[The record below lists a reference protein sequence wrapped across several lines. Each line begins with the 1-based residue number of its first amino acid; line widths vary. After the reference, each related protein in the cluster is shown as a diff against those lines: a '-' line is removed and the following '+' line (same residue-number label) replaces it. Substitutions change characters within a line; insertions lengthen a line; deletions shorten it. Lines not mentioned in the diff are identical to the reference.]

1 MPKSGSLKLG
11 IRTYCFKTASFSTL
25 SSRRLGWGLERSQFC
40 TIAKPMHWVEF
51 CANIEFEQFFLG
63 VRILHLKFTFACSKW
78 KGGEYVPRDYNSL
91 SAKWY
96 CMDHRSKTPLDSYES
111 TLVKIKIIRID
122 DTIAS
127 IRTECLFRIIPIE
140 VSICIFIQ
148 LTRLKRWKWRMAC
161 CAFPFIFSDLL
172 SDNVSQELKFFETL
186 PLENERTVSQRI
198 ISK

>member
-1 MPKSGSLKLG
+1 M
-11 IRTYCFKTASFSTL
+11 
-25 SSRRLGWGLERSQFC
+25 
-40 TIAKPMHWVEF
+40 
-51 CANIEFEQFFLG
+51 
-63 VRILHLKFTFACSKW
+63 
-78 KGGEYVPRDYNSL
+78 PRDYNSL

-96 CMDHRSKTPLDSYES
+96 CMDHRSKTPLNSYES
-111 TLVKIKIIRID
+111 TLVKTKIIRID

-161 CAFPFIFSDLL
+161 CAFPFIFSDLV

>member
-1 MPKSGSLKLG
+1 MAPHSISA
-11 IRTYCFKTASFSTL
+11 IF
-25 SSRRLGWGLERSQFC
+25 
-40 TIAKPMHWVEF
+40 P
-51 CANIEFEQFFLG
+51 G

-78 KGGEYVPRDYNSL
+78 QGGEYVPRDYNSL

-96 CMDHRSKTPLDSYES
+96 CMDHRSKTPLNSYES

-198 ISK
+198 ISKLVFWWFYLWNQNRACSRAPSWGLDWLQFGCAGYFWY

>member
-1 MPKSGSLKLG
+1 MFFW
-11 IRTYCFKTASFSTL
+11 IRL
-25 SSRRLGWGLERSQFC
+25 
-40 TIAKPMHWVEF
+40 
-51 CANIEFEQFFLG
+51 
-63 VRILHLKFTFACSKW
+63 LHPKFTFACSKR

-96 CMDHRSKTPLDSYES
+96 CMDHRSKKSLNLYES

-186 PLENERTVSQRI
+186 PLENERMVSQRN